1 MGCQVNFD
9 HSFSNRDRCRIR
21 STRKSLPAIL
31 SHRRR
36 IKFKTMFS
44 DLSLAD
50 SSVRSSPPFPPQP
63 SSFPAFQKLPTELK
77 LLICKHAVTQPKPI
91 DLSKRSNQLPPETTL
106 VSQLFHNEGSKLY
119 YRENTFLLPLP
130 SRLSREQ
137 NLHLDQ
143 WLCDASTTDIC
154 NKMGK
159 IVVQVSLPP
168 DRSSLANLL
177 LLATHFSDLP
187 SEKAKKTIKLQPFF
201 TVPAEL
207 ELIMPVTLVATE
219 LEARILRAFWSVYDG
234 SLQSLARGTYR
245 IDWVD
250 EEEMEMNFGVPQL
263 ERSVALGRICE
274 ELWLAIMNVWHPDS
288 QQ

>member
-1 MGCQVNFD
+1 MLSSLSLTD
-9 HSFSNRDRCRIR
+9 SSPDIR
-21 STRKSLPAIL
+21 PQAPL
-31 SHRRR
+31 
-36 IKFKTMFS
+36 S
-44 DLSLAD
+44 DLSG
-50 SSVRSSPPFPPQP
+50 
-63 SSFPAFQKLPTELK
+63 FQKLPTELK
-77 LLICKHAVTQPKPI
+77 LLICKHAVTQLKPI
-91 DLSKRSNQLPPETTL
+91 DLSKRSNQIPPATTHA
-106 VSQLFHNEGSKLY
+106 SKLFHDEGSKLY

-130 SRLSREQ
+130 SRLSREE

-143 WLCDASTTDIC
+143 WLCDASTTEIC
-154 NKMGK
+154 KQMSK

-177 LLATHFSDLP
+177 LLATHFHDIS

-207 ELIMPVTLVATE
+207 EPVMPVTPVATA
-219 LEARILRAFWSVYDG
+219 LEARISKAFWSIFDS
-234 SLQSLARGTYR
+234 SLQAFAMGTYK
-245 IDWVD
+245 IDWID
-250 EEEMEMNFGVPQL
+250 EEVMEINHGVPLL